1 MSDPRS
7 PVVALHGNV
16 GSPAVWDALPLTD
29 LRAID
34 LWDYSALSFF
44 EFAHELA
51 TKLTHGLENPVLA
64 GYSLGGRL
72 ALHAMVIH
80 PERWSGAVIVSA
92 HPGLCCVEDRL
103 ARRVSDEIWAKDARE
118 MEWKAFLKKW
128 NRQPVLAGP
137 ERGIRGAQLAL
148 ESRREAVAL
157 AFEAW
162 SLGRQEDLRL
172 SLRSFH
178 APVLWITGEHDEKF
192 TRLGEEMAGVFTNFR
207 HEVIPGCG
215 HRVLEE
221 KPEAVARLI
230 HSLSS
235 PNRGGANPG

>member
-1 MSDPRS
+1 MSDPG
-7 PVVALHGNV
+7 PPIIALHGNL
-16 GSPAVWDALPLTD
+16 GSPADWEAIGLPG

-51 TKLTHGLENPVLA
+51 TTLTHGLEKPILA

-72 ALHAMVIH
+72 ALQAMAMH

-103 ARRVSDEIWAKDARE
+103 ARRISDEIWAKDARE
-118 MEWKAFLKKW
+118 MEWGAFLEKW
-128 NRQPVLAGP
+128 NRQPVLASP
-137 ERGIRGAQLAL
+137 EKAISGDQLAL
-148 ESRREAVAL
+148 ESKREAIAL
-157 AFEAW
+157 AFETW
-162 SLGRQEDLRL
+162 SLGRQEDLRR

-192 TRLGEEMAGVFTNFR
+192 TRLGSEMAEVFPNFR
-207 HEVIPGCG
+207 HAVIPGCG
-215 HRVLEE
+215 HRLLGE
-221 KPEAVARLI
+221 KPKEVAL
-230 HSLSS
+230 LM
-235 PNRGGANPG
+235 GGVCDW